1 LASES
6 TSASG
11 LGGRYAIALYE
22 LADDNKQLDKVAED
36 LTGLRELIRESEQMR
51 TLLRNPLFSREDKAK
66 AMKAICEK
74 AGVCDLTS
82 RFVQVVARNARLF
95 ALPDM
100 IDAYLAELARR
111 RGEVTAHVT
120 AARELSEAQK
130 KALDEALRKAVGA
143 KVKVDLSVDPA
154 LLGGLVVKVGSRM
167 IDNSLRNKLQR
178 LQFAMKGVG

>member
-1 LASES
+1 MASES
-6 TSASG
+6 TSTSG

-22 LADDNKQLDKVAED
+22 LADDKKQLDKVAED
-36 LTGLRELIRESEQMR
+36 LISLREMIRESEQMR
-51 TLLRNPLFSREDKAK
+51 TLLRNPLFSRGDKAK
-66 AMKAICEK
+66 AMEAICKK
-74 AGVCDLTS
+74 AGISDLTS
-82 RFVQVVARNARLF
+82 RFVQVVALNARLF

-100 IDAYLAELARR
+100 IEAYLDELAKR

-120 AARELSEAQK
+120 AARELSDEQK